1 MSRRSLGINFGVIRK
16 IATKTGE
23 RLVYVKI
30 HEYISKCK
38 SHYNPG
44 GVKHELWQKQ
54 LRLKK
59 SI

>member
-1 MSRRSLGINFGVIRK
+1 MSRPCLRINFGHIRLFYTLYS
-16 IATKTGE
+16 I

-30 HEYISKCK
+30 HQYISKCK